1 MLICIGGCIDI
12 YFAVVKIGTSWG
24 TEKIIISTK
33 ETNNQQFKGRAAFI
47 AIRNLRCLIER
58 IE

>member
-1 MLICIGGCIDI
+1 LHRRLIDI

-33 ETNNQQFKGRAAFI
+33 EINNQQFKGRAAFM
-47 AIRNLRCLIER
+47 AIRDLRCLIER

>member
-33 ETNNQQFKGRAAFI
+33 ETNNQQFERKGGIYSHSEFKMFNRTD
-47 AIRNLRCLIER
+47 
-58 IE
+58 